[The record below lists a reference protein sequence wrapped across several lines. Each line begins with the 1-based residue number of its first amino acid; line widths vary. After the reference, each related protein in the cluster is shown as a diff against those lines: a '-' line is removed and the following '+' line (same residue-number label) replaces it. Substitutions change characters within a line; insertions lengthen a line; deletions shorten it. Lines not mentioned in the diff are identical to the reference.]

1 MKAAIRW
8 LYNISYWWPVH
19 TMISVRFWHRRL
31 EDSSIAICWQGFRR
45 ATQKCAE
52 FFTRRQWL
60 NGRFSESGLSHD
72 DGRTNKHGPYFA
84 RVLLKRC
91 EGKEQC
97 LI

>member
-1 MKAAIRW
+1 MAQA
-8 LYNISYWWPVH
+8 
-19 TMISVRFWHRRL
+19 
-31 EDSSIAICWQGFRR
+31 FRR
-45 ATQKCAE
+45 QFNCDLLAGISSRHSKCAE